1 LTFLHFSDIL
11 KTDVTKAMMIHKEN
25 LIMSRKIAFFD
36 IDGTLTSETD
46 GHVPKD
52 AAVAIAK
59 ARANGNLMF
68 INTGRCF
75 QNVEPRFREV
85 GWDGYVCGCGT
96 NIYCGGQDVLH
107 VSQTH
112 STTIQILNAARQLD
126 VDILFESRIQVAFDL
141 SRPLHHPD
149 AIRQYQ
155 AFVSRQYDMPEN
167 LENPNF
173 FSDKFVIWYQKEAQ
187 LSAFRKVSDRWFTCI
202 DRGGTFREFVP
213 HGYSKASGIQ
223 YVLDYYNLKLTDAY
237 AFGDSNN
244 DLSMLSYVPHSIAMG
259 NASPEN
265 LFDQVEYVTAKSS
278 CGGIQQALKHY
289 HFL

>member
-1 LTFLHFSDIL
+1 MT
-11 KTDVTKAMMIHKEN
+11 
-25 LIMSRKIAFFD
+25 RKIAFFD
-36 IDGTLTSETD
+36 IDGTLTSEVD
-46 GHVPKD
+46 GRVPED
-52 AAVAIAK
+52 AAAAIAE
-59 ARANGNLMF
+59 ARRGGNLMF

-75 QNVEPRFREV
+75 QNVEARFREI

-96 NIYCGGQDVLH
+96 NLYCGGQDVLH

-112 STTIQILNAARQLD
+112 STIMRILNAARQAD

-141 SRPLHHPD
+141 SRHLHHPD
-149 AIRQYQ
+149 AVRQYES
-155 AFVSRQYDMPEN
+155 FVRHQYDMPED

-173 FSDKFVIWYQKEAQ
+173 FADKFVIWYQEEEQ
-187 LSAFRKVSDRWFTCI
+187 LAAFRRTSDRWFACI

-223 YVLDYYNLKLTDAY
+223 YVLDYYGLDLTDAY

-265 LFDQVEYVTAKSS
+265 LFDQVEYVTANSS
-278 CGGIQQALKHY
+278 CGGIRQALAHY
-289 HFL
+289 GFL

>member
-1 LTFLHFSDIL
+1 
-11 KTDVTKAMMIHKEN
+11 
-25 LIMSRKIAFFD
+25 MSRKIAFFD
-36 IDGTLTSETD
+36 IDGTLTSEVD
-46 GHVPKD
+46 GRVPED
-52 AAVAIAK
+52 AAAAIAK

-75 QNVEPRFREV
+75 QNVESRFREV

-96 NIYCGGQDVLH
+96 NIYCDGQDVLH

-112 STTIQILNAARQLD
+112 STTMRILGAARQTG

-155 AFVSRQYDMPEN
+155 AFANRRYDMPED

-173 FSDKFVIWYQKEAQ
+173 FSDKFVIWYQEEAQ
-187 LSAFRKVSDRWFTCI
+187 LNAFRQVSDRWFECI

-223 YVLDYYNLKLTDAY
+223 YVLNHYGLTITDAY

-244 DLSMLSYVPHSIAMG
+244 DLSMLSYVPHSVAMG
-259 NASPEN
+259 NASPES
-265 LFDQVEYVTAKSS
+265 LFEQVEYVTAKSS
-278 CGGIQQALKHY
+278 CGGIRQALEHY
-289 HFL
+289 CFL

>member
-1 LTFLHFSDIL
+1 
-11 KTDVTKAMMIHKEN
+11 MIVKEN

-36 IDGTLTSETD
+36 IDGTLTSEVD
-46 GHVPKD
+46 GRVPKD
-52 AAVAIAK
+52 AATAIAR

-75 QNVEPRFREV
+75 QNVESRFREV

-112 STTIQILNAARQLD
+112 STTMHILNAARQAD

-149 AIRQYQ
+149 AVRQYQ
-155 AFVSRQYDMPEN
+155 AFVNRQYTMPED

-173 FSDKFVIWYQKEAQ
+173 FSDKFVIWYQENAQ
-187 LSAFRKVSDRWFTCI
+187 LTAFRQVSDRWFTCI

-223 YVLDYYNLKLTDAY
+223 YVLDHYGLDLADAY

-259 NASPEN
+259 NASPQS
-265 LFDQVEYVTAKSS
+265 LFDQVEYVTAKCS
-278 CGGIQQALKHY
+278 CGGIRQALEHY
-289 HFL
+289 CFL